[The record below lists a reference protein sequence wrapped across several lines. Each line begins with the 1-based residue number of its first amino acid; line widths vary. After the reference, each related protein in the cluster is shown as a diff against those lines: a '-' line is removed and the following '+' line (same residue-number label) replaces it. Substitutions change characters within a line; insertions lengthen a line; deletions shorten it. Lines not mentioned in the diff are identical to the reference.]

1 MVFVFF
7 GVLCAAGSAI
17 VAVLL
22 PAYFPDVGRAAP
34 RSSVRHDLPGDRTI
48 YAYRVERPGYLL
60 VSVAGPMD
68 TFVADILDKD
78 RSQHIPIVQGDPR
91 PGWMRRS
98 VMEDPQNSRGIAAG
112 WPMLCFRGLSDRNVN
127 HEPQEV
133 GAGIIELTVKRA
145 VRTFPARPIWVGLV
159 VNTAFYAA
167 IFLVLWF
174 ALVFVWRALRG
185 WRGLCPNCAYPKQDG
200 VERCPE
206 CGMPL
211 QPTVAGSS

>member
-1 MVFVFF
+1 MFVFL

-22 PAYFPDVGRAAP
+22 PAYFPDVGKAAP
-34 RSSVRHDLPGDRTI
+34 RTSVRHDLPGDQTI
-48 YAYRVERPGYLL
+48 YVYRVPRPGYLL
-60 VSVAGPMD
+60 VSVSGPME

-78 RSQHIPIVQGDPR
+78 RSQHIPVVTQDPR

-98 VMEDPQNSRGIAAG
+98 VIEDPQTSRGIAAG
-112 WPMLCFRGLSDRNVN
+112 WPMLCFWCLSDRNVN
-127 HEPQEV
+127 HDPQEV
-133 GAGIIELTVKRA
+133 GTGIVELTVKKA
-145 VRTFPARPIWVGLV
+145 VRTFPARPIWLGLL

-174 ALVFVWRALRG
+174 TLVFG
-185 WRGLCPNCAYPKQDG
+185 WRRVRSWRGRCPNCAYPKQEG
-200 VERCPE
+200 VDRCPE